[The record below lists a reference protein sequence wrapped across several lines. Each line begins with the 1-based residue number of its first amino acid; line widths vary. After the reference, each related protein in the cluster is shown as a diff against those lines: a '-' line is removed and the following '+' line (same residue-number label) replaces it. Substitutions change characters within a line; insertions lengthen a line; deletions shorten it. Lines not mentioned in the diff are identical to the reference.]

1 MCAKCHRVCRTY
13 VSEYFQFYVRRVR
26 RIFFRDNTQSR
37 TREIFFKHSQD
48 GASHR
53 GANDRCSQSARRALF
68 SRSKRGPSSTA
79 GVASSYPSSTRAAVS
94 ASRLKARTS
103 LSPSSPP
110 ASMSSALRPQAR
122 ARSLTALC
130 NQWTR
135 KRWLASWRLTPYARA
150 TKRSD
155 SLRWRCGL
163 VWRWAAPG
171 AAAPR
176 RCGV

>member
-1 MCAKCHRVCRTY
+1 
-13 VSEYFQFYVRRVR
+13 
-26 RIFFRDNTQSR
+26 
-37 TREIFFKHSQD
+37 
-48 GASHR
+48 
-53 GANDRCSQSARRALF
+53 
-68 SRSKRGPSSTA
+68 
-79 GVASSYPSSTRAAVS
+79 VS

-110 ASMSSALRPQAR
+110 TSMSSA
-122 ARSLTALC
+122 LTALC

-150 TKRSD
+150 TQRSD
-155 SLRWRCGL
+155 SLRRRCGL

>member
-1 MCAKCHRVCRTY
+1 MPSAIACVERTCQNIFSFTSEGY
-13 VSEYFQFYVRRVR
+13 VEYFSETTR
-26 RIFFRDNTQSR
+26 SR
-37 TREIFFKHSQD
+37 TREIFIHSQD

-79 GVASSYPSSTRAAVS
+79 GVASSYPSSTRVAVS